1 MKSRRPTVLQARWIL
16 GIVLFLCVFSVGR
29 PGAQETVAA
38 DPAREKELRDF
49 QGTLYPGFLSEDRE
63 TTASERIAEAD
74 VQTSDSLEAVASIR
88 QQVLADDLAST
99 VTWTNT
105 RARLDPGMEE
115 VRMLMLASA
124 NPEEVEA
131 AAEKFLADLEA
142 ILAMA
147 PYQAPG
153 QETGLVIYRDRIRR
167 QLTLIL
173 SDYRMHESAQ
183 LQSTDEL
190 LRLSMDEFHRLL
202 FHSDLDRGSGSD
214 GYRRVPDDWKVGDFT
229 EPAFAEHIAGWS
241 GSQLVAGYADR
252 VEILTEALRRKKL
265 SRNRDPIVAIEMGE
279 LARELARRTYE
290 VPVTSQVPFR
300 NTALR
305 LDVLAENLYDYIKAD
320 NGPYARRQLR
330 VMGKTAG
337 EAQAFLALRDRG
349 L

>member
-1 MKSRRPTVLQARWIL
+1 MGSRRPTALQARWIL
-16 GIVLFLCVFSVGR
+16 GIVLFLCVHCMGGAS
-29 PGAQETVAA
+29 AQETVAA

-63 TTASERIAEAD
+63 TTGTVGTVEAD
-74 VQTSDSLEAVASIR
+74 SQTTGSPVLEASIR

-105 RARLDPGMEE
+105 RARLDPGVEE

-153 QETGLVIYRDRIRR
+153 QQTGLMIHRDRIRR
-167 QLTLIL
+167 QLSLIL
-173 SDYRMHESAQ
+173 SDYRVHELKQ
-183 LQSTDEL
+183 MQSTDEL

-202 FHSDLDRGSGSD
+202 FHSDLDRGAGAS
-214 GYRRVPDDWKVGDFT
+214 GYRRVPEDWVVGDFT
-229 EPAFAEHIAGWS
+229 EPSFAEHIAGWS
-241 GSQLVAGYADR
+241 GSQLLAGYADR
-252 VEILTEALRRKKL
+252 MELLTEALRRKKL
-265 SRNRDPIVAIEMGE
+265 SRNRDPMVAIEMGE

-305 LDVLAENLYDYIKAD
+305 LDVLAENLHDYIKAD

-330 VMGKTAG
+330 AMSKAAD